1 MAVKKST
8 CELCGRS
15 PVDTTVHHLI
25 PREEGGSHG
34 PTAALCRT
42 CHKQIHALYSNK
54 ELAIRLYTIKLLQED
69 EKINKYI
76 KWVRKQPS
84 ETILRVRK
92 SKERRGK

>member
-15 PVDTTVHHLI
+15 SVDTTVHHLI

-34 PTAALCRT
+34 PTAHLCRT

-54 ELAIRLYTIKLLQED
+54 ELAVRFHTIQQLRED
-69 EKINKYI
+69 EKISKYI
-76 KWVRKQPS
+76 KWIRKQPA

-92 SKERRGK
+92 SNRQKK